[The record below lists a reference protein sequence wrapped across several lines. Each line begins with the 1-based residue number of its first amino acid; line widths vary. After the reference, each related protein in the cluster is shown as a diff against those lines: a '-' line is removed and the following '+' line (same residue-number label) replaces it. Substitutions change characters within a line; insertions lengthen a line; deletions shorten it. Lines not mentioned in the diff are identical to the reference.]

1 MITESNSLIGKSCGQ
16 GRYQVKR
23 KLGEGGMAYVLLA
36 HDNNLD
42 IDVVLKVPKPII
54 LADPEFAHRFK
65 REIRSMVELAHPH
78 ILKIKDVGE
87 HEGLPFYVM
96 DLLTG
101 GSLEDRFG
109 TKSDGKKIPMPP
121 ESLSNWLADVADAL
135 DFIHRRYVHRDVK
148 PANIL
153 FDAHGNAL
161 VSDFGIAKA
170 ISDGSDPMKQT
181 MMTQAGMVL
190 GTGPYMAPE
199 VSLGE
204 KYDGRADQYALA
216 VTVYEVLSGQVPFGG
231 TTLQAIILQQTTK
244 KIPPLNEVVPTLSK
258 DLNQAIVK
266 GLNQDPKKR
275 FADCASFAK
284 AVLLATVQAAPAP
297 EAKRPG
303 RADAGLKA
311 PCPSCNKPCTLPPN
325 PAGKRV
331 TCAACGGTFTVA
343 KRFFE
348 KETPETSRSQAP
360 EARTR
365 VVRRNEAAPTRT
377 QSGGGTSPARTLEH
391 TGNGPPVFS
400 RRVWLGIAITIAF
413 GVIGLFLVG
422 AILSIALL
430 WSGGGTTRRDER
442 PK

>member
-1 MITESNSLIGKSCGQ
+1 MITETTSLVGKSCGQ

-87 HEGLPFYVM
+87 YEGLPFYVM

-109 TKSDGKKIPMPP
+109 TKSDGKRIPMPP
-121 ESLSNWLADVADAL
+121 ESLANWLSDVADAL
-135 DFIHRRYVHRDVK
+135 DFIHRRYVHRDIK

-153 FDAHGNAL
+153 FDAHGNAM

-170 ISDGSDPMKQT
+170 ISDGSEPMKQT

-216 VTVYEVLSGQVPFGG
+216 ATVYEVLSGQVPFGG

-244 KIPPLNEVVPTLSK
+244 KIPPLHEVVPTLSK
-258 DLNQAIVK
+258 EINPAIVK

-275 FADCASFAK
+275 FATCADFAK
-284 AVLLATVQAAPAP
+284 AVLATVQAAPAP

-303 RADAGLKA
+303 HADASLKA
-311 PCPSCNKPCTLPPN
+311 PCPSCHKPCTLPPN

-348 KETPETSRSQAP
+348 KGTPETSRSQAP
-360 EARTR
+360 EARTLSA
-365 VVRRNEAAPTRT
+365 RRIEAAPTRT
-377 QSGGGTSPARTLEH
+377 QSGGGTVPARAVEQ
-391 TGNGPPVFS
+391 TGNGPPLFS
-400 RRVWLGIAITIAF
+400 RRVWIGIAIALAL
-413 GVIGLFLVG
+413 GVVGLFLVG
-422 AILSIALL
+422 AILSFVFM
-430 WSGGGTTRRDER
+430 WGGGRTSKDER

>member
-1 MITESNSLIGKSCGQ
+1 
-16 GRYQVKR
+16 
-23 KLGEGGMAYVLLA
+23 
-36 HDNNLD
+36 
-42 IDVVLKVPKPII
+42 
-54 LADPEFAHRFK
+54 
-65 REIRSMVELAHPH
+65 
-78 ILKIKDVGE
+78 
-87 HEGLPFYVM
+87 
-96 DLLTG
+96 
-101 GSLEDRFG
+101 
-109 TKSDGKKIPMPP
+109 MPP